1 MTLADNY
8 INQNYFQGRIVNVYD
23 GGVEIEL
30 NGRLGILKI
39 PKRMIISK
47 SELVTGKEVGFMMT
61 YPEVLE

>member
-1 MTLADNY
+1 MTLVDNY
-8 INQNYFQGRIVNVYD
+8 INQNYFQGRIVDIYD

-30 NGRLGILKI
+30 NGRLGTVKI

-47 SELVTGKEVGFMMT
+47 NELVIGKEVGFMMT

>member
-47 SELVTGKEVGFMMT
+47 SELVTGKKVGFMMT

>member
-47 SELVTGKEVGFMMT
+47 NELVTGKEVGFMMT

>member
-8 INQNYFQGRIVNVYD
+8 INQNYFQGRIVNIYD

-47 SELVTGKEVGFMMT
+47 NELVTGKEVGFMMT